1 VAANWF
7 VALVFRLSVAG
18 FTATEVMLFGTAMV
32 MEAEADLVA
41 SCVLVAITTSLPLVA
56 GAV

>member
-1 VAANWF
+1 
-7 VALVFRLSVAG
+7 VALVFRLNVAG
-18 FTATEVMLFGTAMV
+18 LTATDVTLFGTATV
-32 MEAEADLVA
+32 MLAEAVLVA